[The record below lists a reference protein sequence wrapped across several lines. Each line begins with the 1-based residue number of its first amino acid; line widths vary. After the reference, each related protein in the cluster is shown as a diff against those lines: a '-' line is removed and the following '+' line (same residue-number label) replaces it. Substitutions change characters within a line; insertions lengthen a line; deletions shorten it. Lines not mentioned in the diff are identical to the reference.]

1 MVNGER
7 QGPEL
12 PLNCHQSCIK
22 KVYFHK
28 IGDFNVLNLFIF
40 KILLKYFLSL
50 ILALKGNDSFRKRFF
65 EIESFEVIV
74 ETTWAFLAIFETF
87 LAEEYKT
94 EKLSEL
100 FQNIYWFRFASIRV
114 TISQIFL

>member
-7 QGPEL
+7 QEREP
-12 PLNCHQSCIK
+12 PLNCHQSSIK

-40 KILLKYFLSL
+40 KMLPKYFLSL
-50 ILALKGNDSFRKRFF
+50 ILALKGDDSFRKRFF

-74 ETTWAFLAIFETF
+74 ETISAFLAIFETF
-87 LAEEYKT
+87 
-94 EKLSEL
+94 
-100 FQNIYWFRFASIRV
+100 
-114 TISQIFL
+114 